1 MPGPQLQHAAPGAPR
16 VGARLR
22 RRLPPAI
29 KNTTNA
35 KRKRSLR
42 CNGSP
47 PRLKATFRKVP
58 CQIQGALRAEFPIAL
73 SVGANAKNQASQSS
87 PPEAWST
94 ESGCNSWQK
103 GGQSTTRQAT
113 FKTSNISSLCRISLG
128 TEQVSGQATD
138 YSSLRCTPRT
148 QARAGLLR
156 ISFNALTAETNYN
169 SLRFI
174 PGTQRAQDCCKY
186 HCPVAF
192 S

>member
-113 FKTSNISSLCRISLG
+113 FKTSKHIELVPHFTRHRTGVRTSNRLQQPTVYPPNPKR
-128 TEQVSGQATD
+128 GQGC
-138 YSSLRCTPRT
+138 Y
-148 QARAGLLR
+148 G
-156 ISFNALTAETNYN
+156 
-169 SLRFI
+169 
-174 PGTQRAQDCCKY
+174 Y
-186 HCPVAF
+186 H
-192 S
+192 STH